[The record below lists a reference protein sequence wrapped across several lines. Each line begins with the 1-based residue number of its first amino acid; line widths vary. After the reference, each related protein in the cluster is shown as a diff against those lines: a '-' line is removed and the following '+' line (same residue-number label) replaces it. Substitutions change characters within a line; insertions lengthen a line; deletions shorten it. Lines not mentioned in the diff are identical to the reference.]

1 MLTIPRHIMRP
12 ARYIGC
18 EPNHVRKDP
27 KDVRVRFAMCYPD
40 IYEIAMSYYGL
51 FLLYEIANNV
61 EGVWC
66 ERCFAPWADMEDH
79 LRSTGAAL
87 ATLESKTPLYEMD
100 IIGFSLTY
108 ELNVTNVLNMLDLGG
123 VKLRAQE
130 REGKDPIVIGGGP
143 LMLNPKPYERFFDI
157 IVAGEGD
164 EVLVSILK
172 RVREMKG
179 ETRDRV
185 IAELAK
191 LEGVHSPFAPS
202 PGVKRLFVGD
212 LDSAYHPVRP
222 PIPTVDSVHNRLNI
236 EISRG
241 CGNGCRFCLAGF
253 GYRPYRE
260 RSFEAVKGV
269 IDEGLRNTGY
279 EEISLLSLSSGDYGS
294 LFDVL
299 DYARTNYRG
308 LSVSLPSLKIGS
320 IGSAEIAAMGEM
332 ARTGFTFALE
342 APTPGLR
349 ARLNKDI
356 DVENLVRQLPQLKAL
371 GWRRL
376 KLYLMVGFPWETDDD
391 LLAVRDVI
399 LPFRAA
405 GMDVN
410 LSLSPFTPKPHT
422 PFQWLPMDDEDIL
435 TQKIMLIKDALK
447 RTGVRVRYRDT
458 SVSIVEGIVARADER
473 LAGLFEYLHGQ
484 GVRLEAW
491 REFFSFEPYRRWFE
505 EDLSDMRLY
514 TGRRDPAEK
523 LPWDMVDMG
532 FDTSFLLKE
541 REKAETGDMTVDCL
555 TGCAA
560 CGLGCTGMGNGLR
573 QCESVTAPS
582 GISIE
587 SGGTAEH
594 AVDLPEGAK
603 KVTFRYGKYGDA
615 RYIGHLDTMNI
626 LVRAMKASGVRIRT
640 RGKYHPLPK
649 IALTDALP
657 VGVESFCELIEIE
670 TDSSMTVDARRVQNF
685 NERLP
690 SGIRIYEFM
699 EGSLKDMVKDYLFIL
714 ISDAP
719 PEGEPVVWKGTAGR
733 YLSLWRGK
741 GVKQLW
747 TEGGY
752 TRIIKVESRRIHGI

>member
-1 MLTIPRHIMRP
+1 MRK
-12 ARYIGC
+12 
-18 EPNHVRKDP
+18 NP
-27 KDVRVRFAMCYPD
+27 KDARVRFALCYPD

-87 ATLESKTPLYEMD
+87 ATLESKTPLHEMD
-100 IIGFSLTY
+100 IIGFSMTY

-123 VKLRAQE
+123 VKIRAQE
-130 REGKDPIVIGGGP
+130 RGGNDPIVIGGGP
-143 LMLNPKPYERFFDI
+143 LMLNPKPYERLFDI

-164 EVLVSILK
+164 EVLVSILN

-191 LEGVHSPFAPS
+191 LEGVHSPFVS
-202 PGVKRLFVGD
+202 SGDVKRLFVGE
-212 LDSAYHPVRP
+212 LDRAYHPVRP

-299 DYARTNYRG
+299 DYAKTNYPG

-410 LSLSPFTPKPHT
+410 LSVSPFTPKPHT

-447 RTGVRVRYRDT
+447 KTG
-458 SVSIVEGIVARADER
+458 
-473 LAGLFEYLHGQ
+473 
-484 GVRLEAW
+484 
-491 REFFSFEPYRRWFE
+491 
-505 EDLSDMRLY
+505 
-514 TGRRDPAEK
+514 
-523 LPWDMVDMG
+523 
-532 FDTSFLLKE
+532 
-541 REKAETGDMTVDCL
+541 
-555 TGCAA
+555 
-560 CGLGCTGMGNGLR
+560 
-573 QCESVTAPS
+573 
-582 GISIE
+582 
-587 SGGTAEH
+587 
-594 AVDLPEGAK
+594 
-603 KVTFRYGKYGDA
+603 
-615 RYIGHLDTMNI
+615 
-626 LVRAMKASGVRIRT
+626 
-640 RGKYHPLPK
+640 
-649 IALTDALP
+649 
-657 VGVESFCELIEIE
+657 
-670 TDSSMTVDARRVQNF
+670 
-685 NERLP
+685 
-690 SGIRIYEFM
+690 
-699 EGSLKDMVKDYLFIL
+699 
-714 ISDAP
+714 
-719 PEGEPVVWKGTAGR
+719 
-733 YLSLWRGK
+733 
-741 GVKQLW
+741 
-747 TEGGY
+747 
-752 TRIIKVESRRIHGI
+752 